1 MGFDIRVTL
10 DTVKLKNL
18 ERSCKGLSKRHIKMG
33 WFDKKFYPS
42 SHPNKGIYIAQVA
55 AWQEFGL
62 GGSKE
67 RRPIPSRPYFR
78 QAIRK
83 VETGY
88 TQEFSNLFKKAIKG
102 EDTNS
107 NLQTLA
113 TEFVKDYNESVLLQ
127 NFTPLSD
134 YTVAL
139 KGHSYQMD
147 DSGVMIENFKAKV
160 FRTSLDNVGDN

>member
-1 MGFDIRVTL
+1 MGFDIKVTL

-18 ERSCKGLSKRHIKMG
+18 ERSCKGLAKRHIKMG

-62 GGSKE
+62 GGNSE
-67 RRPIPSRPYFR
+67 RRPIPARPYFR

-88 TQEFSNLFKKAIKG
+88 TPHFIKIFKQALNG
-102 EDTNS
+102 EDTLPALNKLS
-107 NLQTLA
+107 F
-113 TEFVKDYNESVLLQ
+113 EFVKDYSESVLMQ
-127 NFTPLSD
+127 NYPKLAP

-160 FRTSLDNVGDN
+160 FRTSLDNSGG